1 MEKYLP
7 FSVMPSH
14 QDILTLVKLGQPSEI
29 AFKDKSV
36 TIEHE
41 PMSKDNNFLQY

>member
-1 MEKYLP
+1 MKKYLP

-14 QDILTLVKLGQPSEI
+14 QDMLTLVKLGQPSEI